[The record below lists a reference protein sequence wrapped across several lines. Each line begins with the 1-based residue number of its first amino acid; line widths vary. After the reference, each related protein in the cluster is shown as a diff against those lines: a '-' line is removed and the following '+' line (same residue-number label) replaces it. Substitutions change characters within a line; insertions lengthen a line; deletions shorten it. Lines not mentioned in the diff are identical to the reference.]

1 MSKSEKMIVERK
13 NNEILVRFSAGTN
26 ASKIQSI
33 LDYLRY
39 EELTSNSQATEK
51 DIENLTKESKS
62 DRWEK
67 IEKEIGLDD

>member
-1 MSKSEKMIVERK
+1 MIVERK
-13 NNEILVRFSAGTN
+13 NNEILIRFSADTK

-39 EELTSNSQATEK
+39 EELTSKSKATEK
-51 DIENLTKESKS
+51 DIEQLTKASKS

-67 IEKEIGLDD
+67 IKKEIGLDE